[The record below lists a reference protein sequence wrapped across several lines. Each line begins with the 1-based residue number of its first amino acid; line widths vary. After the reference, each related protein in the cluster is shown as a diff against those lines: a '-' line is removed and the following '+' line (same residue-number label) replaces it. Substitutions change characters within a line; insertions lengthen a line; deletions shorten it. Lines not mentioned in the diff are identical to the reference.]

1 MPCYS
6 PMRAWRT
13 NEINPETGKR
23 GITFSRTKAI
33 LDMEIS
39 LPCGKCMGCR
49 IKKSTD
55 WALRCVHEASL
66 HEHNCFLTL
75 TYDDDH
81 VPSNGSLVKKHF
93 QNFMKRFRDRIQP
106 IKVRYYMCGE
116 YGDQFGRP
124 HYHALIF
131 GYDFPDK
138 QPFKK
143 TVKSTLYTSDLL
155 QELWPYGF
163 TTVGA
168 LTYQTAAY
176 TAKYATKKVLG
187 KEAAAYYGDREP
199 EYSTM
204 SLKPAIGADWF
215 DKYQNELFQHDSIVH
230 NGRSFGLPRYY
241 TERFSEEQKLEIKT
255 ARHKEMEKHLA
266 DNTLARLRVKET
278 VKHSKLRY
286 YKGL

>member
-6 PMRAWRT
+6 PMQAWRT
-13 NEINPETGKR
+13 NKINPDTGKR
-23 GITFSRTKAI
+23 GLTFSRSNAL

-49 IKKSTD
+49 IKKSTE
-55 WALRCVHEASL
+55 WALRCVHESAQ
-66 HEHNCFLTL
+66 HEQNCFLTL

-81 VPSNGSLVKKHF
+81 VPANGSLVKKHF
-93 QNFMKRFRDRIQP
+93 QNFMKRFRKKIDP
-106 IKVRYYMCGE
+106 IKIRYYMCGE

-138 QPFKK
+138 QDFKK
-143 TVKSTLYTSDLL
+143 SAKSIIYTSELL
-155 QELWPYGF
+155 QELWEYGF
-163 TTVGA
+163 STVGA
-168 LTYQTAAY
+168 LTYQSAAY

-187 KEAAAYYGDREP
+187 KEAAAYYGERIP

-204 SLKPAIGADWF
+204 SQGIGSTYF
-215 DKYQNELFQHDSIVH
+215 DLHQAELFQHDNIIH
-230 NGRSFGLPRYY
+230 NGRKFPLPRYY
-241 TERFSEEQKLEIKT
+241 TNKFNDDDKLELQKQ
-255 ARHKEMEKHLA
+255 RKVQFEKNKS
-266 DNTLARLRVKET
+266 DNTLARLRVKE
-278 VKHSKLRY
+278 KCKESKLKY